1 MDSKKI
7 GKKMRELREA
17 RGMTTTEMARRLELS
32 QAQVSRLENGVQ
44 GFRSATLGRICDVL
58 DVEPITLLATSKE
71 GEAIGLLDSR
81 PGFRRFVERA
91 AELSAKAPAHFKA
104 VDNLIQS
111 LLQKGS

>member
-7 GKKMRELREA
+7 GKKMREIREA
-17 RGMTTTEMARRLELS
+17 RGMTTTEMAKRLELS

-58 DVEPITLLATSKE
+58 GVEPITLLATSKA
-71 GEAIGLLDSR
+71 GEAAALLDAA
-81 PGFRRFVERA
+81 PGFRRFVENA
-91 AELSAKAPAHFKA
+91 AKLNAMAPAHFKA
-104 VDNLIQS
+104 VDILIQS